1 MTELRC
7 GGLTK
12 SGGGTRLGLCFE
24 NRLTLHEAPK
34 GPRARVWSRR
44 ENNYHTKE
52 PGLLLDPC
60 SEGYSFLF
68 FSFSETSHFEKGQL

>member
-1 MTELRC
+1 MSDSGSMTELRC

-44 ENNYHTKE
+44 EKQLPHQRTRSLVRS
-52 PGLLLDPC
+52 LL
-60 SEGYSFLF
+60 
-68 FSFSETSHFEKGQL
+68 

>member
-12 SGGGTRLGLCFE
+12 SDGGTRLGLCFE

-34 GPRARVWSRR
+34 GPRAT
-44 ENNYHTKE
+44 EFGPEGKNNYHPTNQVS
-52 PGLLLDPC
+52 C
-60 SEGYSFLF
+60 
-68 FSFSETSHFEKGQL
+68 